1 MEIEFDP
8 VFLVGTTRSGTT
20 LLSLMLDHHPDI
32 AFAGESEWIWDFPAR
47 AAGRMPAYHVWLEA
61 HRHYR
66 HHGLR
71 TDRSLSFDELARSFL
86 EQMRAAVD
94 AEGAKRLI
102 GWQLHRHYAAALAL
116 YPRARFIHL
125 VRDGRDVCASWLK
138 FGWLGNAYE
147 AGLRWRHALAEW
159 QAVKPRIAAARR
171 VELRFEDLIRAP
183 ERELARLC
191 DFLGAPYAPE
201 MLAYHRDTTYERP
214 DPGQAGKW
222 RQQLSRRE
230 LRLFESVAAAELAA
244 NGYEPSGQPS
254 LALRPWSR
262 AWLRLDDKLRHHRA
276 RVRIYGPRLWLADVL
291 SRRLAMRKTQER
303 VRLALNEIESA
314 RLK

>member
-1 MEIEFDP
+1 MEIDFDP

-20 LLSLMLDHHPDI
+20 LLSLMLGHHPDI
-32 AFAGESEWIWDFPAR
+32 AFAGESEWIWDFPA
-47 AAGRMPAYHVWLEA
+47 AAAKMPAYHAWLET

-71 TDRSLSFDELARSFL
+71 TDRSLSFEQLARGFL

-94 AEGAKRLI
+94 AESAKRVI

-116 YPRARFIHL
+116 YPGARFIHL

-147 AGLRWRHALAEW
+147 AGLRWRDALAEW
-159 QAVKPRIAAARR
+159 RAVKARIPEARR
-171 VELRFEDLIRAP
+171 VELRFEDLISAP
-183 ERELARLC
+183 ERELARICGLL
-191 DFLGAPYAPE
+191 DAPYTPA
-201 MLAYHRDTTYERP
+201 MLSYHENTSYERP

-222 RQQLSRRE
+222 RKQLSRRAV
-230 LRLFESVAAAELAA
+230 RLFESVAAADLSAS
-244 NGYEPSGQPS
+244 GYPPSGEPPI
-254 LALRPWSR
+254 ALTPWSR
-262 AWLRLDDKLRHHRA
+262 AWLRVDDKLRHHSA
-276 RVRIYGPRLWLADVL
+276 RVRIYGPRLWLADLL